1 MSSRLTF
8 LARPQSPVLATGY
21 DGNPLCSSSRPK
33 NTVYGVGCLTRLGVM
48 ELERLTVRGFYV
60 PVHDLIIPASVLS
73 SILHCYSYLD
83 KVIECVPKKWLR

>member
-33 NTVYGVGCLTRLGVM
+33 NTVYGVGCLTRFGGNGIGKTDCSRVLGPGA
-48 ELERLTVRGFYV
+48 RFDN
-60 PVHDLIIPASVLS
+60 PS
-73 SILHCYSYLD
+73 
-83 KVIECVPKKWLR
+83 